1 MAGTASPAYTCTEFR
16 GCGGNVAIKDSVAAE
31 FAQVDAVI
39 VELLQSD
46 VELVENIGHYI
57 VKAGGKRMRP
67 LLVLLS
73 AKALGGIDDAHIRFA
88 AVV

>member
-1 MAGTASPAYTCTEFR
+1 MCV
-16 GCGGNVAIKDSVAAE
+16 NVAIKDSVAAE
-31 FAQVDAVI
+31 FAQVDDVI

-67 LLVLLS
+67 LLCCCLPRRW
-73 AKALGGIDDAHIRFA
+73 GYR
-88 AVV
+88 

>member
-1 MAGTASPAYTCTEFR
+1 V
-16 GCGGNVAIKDSVAAE
+16 NVAIKDSVAAE
-31 FAQVDAVI
+31 FAQVDDVI

-46 VELVENIGHYI
+46 VEMVENIGHYI

-73 AKALGGIDDAHIRFA
+73 AKALGGIEDAHIASPRWWSLFIRRPCYTMT
-88 AVV
+88 

>member
-1 MAGTASPAYTCTEFR
+1 MAGSARPSYTCEHVE
-16 GCGGNVAIKDSVAAE
+16 GSGVNVAIKDSVAVE
-31 FAQVDAVI
+31 FAQVDDVI

-46 VELVENIGHYI
+46 VEMVGNIGHYI

-73 AKALGGIDDAHIRFA
+73 A
-88 AVV
+88 

>member
-1 MAGTASPAYTCTEFR
+1 M
-16 GCGGNVAIKDSVAAE
+16 NVAIKDSVATE
-31 FAQVDAVI
+31 FAQVDDVI

-46 VELVENIGHYI
+46 VEMVENIGHYI

-73 AKALGGIDDAHIRFA
+73 AKALGWHRGCPYPLCRSGGIYSYGNASSR
-88 AVV
+88 